1 MTVQPH
7 HAAPSRHVAKI
18 ATRRTSQVS
27 DGGRGINRRNQIG
40 ARRPGL
46 GCAPSADMIICGNRT
61 GAYVTRNNILY
72 LIVGALVIVVAVLS
86 YQLYQ
91 DRKQPEGMRID
102 LGPNGL
108 SIEKK

>member
-1 MTVQPH
+1 MAGLAIRG
-7 HAAPSRHVAKI
+7 AA
-18 ATRRTSQVS
+18 
-27 DGGRGINRRNQIG
+27 GMEIN
-40 ARRPGL
+40 P
-46 GCAPSADMIICGNRT
+46 
-61 GAYVTRNNILY
+61 VTRSNILY
-72 LIVGALVIVVAVLS
+72 LIIGALVIVVAAMG